1 MNPQVQESLHNIVN
15 TLNLYT
21 ASLQGYNELALAGA
35 TTWEDQR
42 QAYDH
47 WMNLQQHFVQY
58 VGEVSALTH
67 SLTPDIR
74 VPVPAQS
81 IVGIG
86 ILGVGIIYVNTTSM
100 TGPATH
106 PYQETQEP
114 EFNSTGLAMCVGG
127 LPDGTVIYTSIATYV
142 LHEGQVLLMTQSVG
156 VAG

>member
-1 MNPQVQESLHNIVN
+1 MNPQVQEVLHNIVN

-47 WMNLQQHFVQY
+47 WLSLNQHYTQY
-58 VGEVSALTH
+58 VGEVSALTQ
-67 SLTPDIR
+67 SLTSDIR

-81 IVGIG
+81 IIGIG

-100 TGPATH
+100 TGPAVH
-106 PYQETQEP
+106 PYQETSEP
-114 EFNSTGLAMCVGG
+114 EFNSTGLAMSVGG
-127 LPDGTVIYTSIATYV
+127 LPNGTVIYTSIATYAI
-142 LHEGQVLLMTQSVG
+142 HDGQALLMSPIDN